1 MVTKAP
7 SFFPRRINMYV
18 PACSYSAEVELNGPT
33 RISFGSPE
41 ATSATSVI
49 NAVSAAAGFTK
60 VTSDFGQAA
69 SGARYG
75 RTLTYV
81 LGGAGAVAL
90 TTTGQD
96 YWGQTIT
103 ETIATNGNT
112 PVVGLK
118 AFMNLISI
126 TIAAVAQ
133 TLSVGWGASFG
144 MPYKVM
150 KCLAEDVNTSSAG
163 FLPGTVG
170 TVIAPVLTDP
180 QTAALGDPRGC
191 YTPNVAI
198 GITKEIAGTFIFDN
212 SVNAAGNGGLMGI
225 KGA

>member
-18 PACSYSAEVELNGPT
+18 PACQYSAEVELNGPT

-41 ATSATSVI
+41 ATSASSLI
-49 NAVSAAAGFTK
+49 NAVSAAGGITVLAAAM
-60 VTSDFGQAA
+60 GQAT

-81 LGGAGAVAL
+81 LGGAGAVLA

-96 YWGQTIT
+96 FWGQTIT
-103 ETIATNGNT
+103 ETITTNGAT

-118 AFMNLISI
+118 AFMSVISFV
-126 TIAAVAQ
+126 IAAVAQ
-133 TLSVGWGASFG
+133 TVSVGWGASFG
-144 MPYKVM
+144 VPYKVM

-163 FLPGTVG
+163 FTPGTVG

-180 QTAALGDPRGC
+180 QTALLGDPRGA

-198 GITKEIAGTFIFDN
+198 GVTKEIVGTFIFDN